1 MGATRPLVVVRNVT
15 RRFGDGAGAVWAL
28 RDVSLTVAPAELVT
42 IMGPSGSGK
51 STLLN
56 LVAGIDEP
64 DTGTVEVDGNVLAR
78 MRDAELA
85 RLRRR
90 TVAFVF
96 QAMNLLPTLT
106 AAQNV
111 AVPLRADGMPARTVA
126 ERVASALAH
135 VGLTARAGR
144 YPAELS
150 GGEMQRTAIAR
161 ALATDARLILADE
174 PTGNLDTARGEEVLD
189 LLRRAVD
196 DDGRSVLLVT
206 HDLRASAYGDR
217 MITLR
222 DGRIVDEIRTRV
234 RSSVTS
240 LPERP

>member
-78 MRDAELA
+78 MRDAERA

-174 PTGNLDTARGEEVLD
+174 PTGNLDSRTSLEIMALFQQLNRERGLTIV
-189 LLRRAVD
+189 
-196 DDGRSVLLVT
+196 LVT
-206 HDLRASAYGDR
+206 HEPDIAAYASR
-217 MITLR
+217 VVVLR
-222 DGRIVDEIRTRV
+222 DGLMVEDKKQEPQRAGTMG
-234 RSSVTS
+234 TAA
-240 LPERP
+240 